1 MTSRTHDNFR
11 HNFWT
16 WVDPPPPFEQCSKKL
31 HFFERGASLSGWVNN
46 STLCQ
51 LELGAWTQLRLLLGM
66 TTEASLHL
74 TKIPLLLLLLLHH
87 LKPAQT
93 QQTTTS
99 KIFLM
104 VGSKIVEILTALN
117 AKKEG
122 VLRQERVISQTMS
135 VLSKNKMGGERRTL
149 YLPNSWKREYK
160 LTRGLPGLPWF

>member
-1 MTSRTHDNFR
+1 MQVNAASQADKLY
-11 HNFWT
+11 WT
-16 WVDPPPPFEQCSKKL
+16 VLCTCEL
-31 HFFERGASLSGWVNN
+31 LSGWVNN

-51 LELGAWTQLRLLLGM
+51 LELSTGTHFRLLLGM
-66 TTEASLHL
+66 TTYVSLHL

-93 QQTTTS
+93 QQTTKS
-99 KIFLM
+99 KRFLM